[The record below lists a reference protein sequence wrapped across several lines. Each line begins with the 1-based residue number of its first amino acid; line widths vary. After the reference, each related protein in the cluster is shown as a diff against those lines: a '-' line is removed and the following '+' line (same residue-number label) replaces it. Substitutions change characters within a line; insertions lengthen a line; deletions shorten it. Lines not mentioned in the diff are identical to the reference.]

1 MEIYCITKA
10 EKVAACLQSLNKVV
24 VFFLFFLV
32 FPEVHLMESK
42 QAIRLNELSTGWS
55 FYSAVTPIV
64 LLTSLS
70 YCREGE
76 NACSTSDWS
85 FCTCESLSA
94 VMDNLKTT
102 PTPRTHPHPNQKKS
116 LYPRHTFASVHNLI
130 Q

>member
-1 MEIYCITKA
+1 MYNESRKSC
-10 EKVAACLQSLNKVV
+10 CLPTVSEQGC
-24 VFFLFFLV
+24 FFFCFCLV
-32 FPEVHLMESK
+32 FPELHLMESK